1 MRYIHTDRLSWA
13 SQKAH
18 EFSEEAPC
26 QSALVLISC
35 LLHIKS
41 GTFPSKYNY
50 TRAPPQRFWFNWC
63 GWGLGHLL
71 MAPSDS
77 DGRVRNNSREEPR
90 IGRDGPRGEVQ
101 LESLSQLCKQQQQS
115 RLWRQN
121 GNQIPC
127 LSLASWAILEI
138 GFNSPNLSFLFC
150 KMRLILSVQDSC

>member
-1 MRYIHTDRLSWA
+1 MECAYFSHEVYSHQYKELNFP
-13 SQKAH
+13 KAH

-26 QSALVLISC
+26 YSSLVLISC

-50 TRAPPQRFWFNWC
+50 IRAPPQRFWFNWC

-71 MAPSDS
+71 NGSKWFWRAA
-77 DGRVRNNSREEPR
+77 RVRNNSREEPR
-90 IGRDGPRGEVQ
+90 IGRHGPRGEVQ

-115 RLWRQN
+115 RLWSQN

-127 LSLASWAILEI
+127 LSLASW
-138 GFNSPNLSFLFC
+138 
-150 KMRLILSVQDSC
+150 SVWDYWFQFTKPRFPLL